1 MEEVE
6 EVEEMEKRWWR
17 GGGGGGERVNLP
29 PLIDRISFSF
39 ASRPNFLHN

>member
-17 GGGGGGERVNLP
+17 GGGERVNLP